1 MRRVSFFR
9 GRRQHRFTG
18 DIPPEPFDF
27 SSVAVIP
34 IITSRAMSIR
44 ERIETAIA
52 WIVCAFCALVF
63 GMIVGHVIL
72 ECLGLAPNVHY
83 DGVWMSAGKPG
94 T

>member
-1 MRRVSFFR
+1 
-9 GRRQHRFTG
+9 
-18 DIPPEPFDF
+18 
-27 SSVAVIP
+27 
-34 IITSRAMSIR
+34 MSIR